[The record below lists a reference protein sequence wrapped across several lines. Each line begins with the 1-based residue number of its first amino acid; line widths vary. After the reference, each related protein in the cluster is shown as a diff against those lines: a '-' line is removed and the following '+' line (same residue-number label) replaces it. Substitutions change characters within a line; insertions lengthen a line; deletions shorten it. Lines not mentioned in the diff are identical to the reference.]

1 MDELTSDLRLL
12 SRLMDAT
19 AQRTRVIAH
28 NLANVNTPG
37 FTRSEV
43 SFEGELAD
51 ALNRGGREAA
61 LKVTP
66 EVVAAPGGEV
76 KIDGNNVHME
86 DEMSE
91 LMKTTIMYNIINR
104 IVSGKINGLRT
115 AIQGR

>member
-1 MDELTSDLRLL
+1 MDELSSDLRLL

-43 SFEGELAD
+43 SFEGQLAE

-61 LKVTP
+61 LEVKP
-66 EVVAAPGGEV
+66 EVVTDTGGEV
-76 KIDGNNVHME
+76 KLDGNNVHME
-86 DEMSE
+86 DEMAE

-104 IVSGKINGLRT
+104 IVSGKIEGLRT
-115 AIQGR
+115 AIHGR